1 MPLKYGNMEHSTV
14 AHEPLKMESL
24 SPQHRAVN
32 KYQKKRKLSSLWM
45 AGLKENQQKPG
56 TNEQFGE
63 C

>member
-32 KYQKKRKLSSLWM
+32 KYQKEETVIIMDGRIERESAETWNK
-45 AGLKENQQKPG
+45 
-56 TNEQFGE
+56 
-63 C
+63 